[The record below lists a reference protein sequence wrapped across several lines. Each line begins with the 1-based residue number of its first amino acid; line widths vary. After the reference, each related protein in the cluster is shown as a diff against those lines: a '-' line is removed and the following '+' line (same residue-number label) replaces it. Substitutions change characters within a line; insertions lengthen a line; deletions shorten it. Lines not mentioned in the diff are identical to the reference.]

1 MGDTGG
7 CHVHSRRFAALVL
20 FALVPGVAAAQ
31 NEPARPKTRVDTN
44 VRSRITNMREWVD
57 SAASAPPRPKSK
69 ADSLASNAIW
79 KSGRDSAVLV
89 GSGIDSVVHIRGRV
103 TTVSRNGEVDL
114 PPLRDGQ
121 IAPATAGALP
131 AITLTGV
138 MSVLAGAFL
147 MRGRRRTR
155 DDA

>member
-1 MGDTGG
+1 MHK
-7 CHVHSRRFAALVL
+7 CRFAALVL

-44 VRSRITNMREWVD
+44 VRSRVTNMREWVD
-57 SAASAPPRPKSK
+57 SAAKAPPRPKTK

-79 KSGRDSAVLV
+79 RSGTDSAVLI
-89 GSGIDSVVHIRGRV
+89 GSGIDSVVHIRGR
-103 TTVSRNGEVDL
+103 TTTLTRNGEVDL
-114 PPLRDGQ
+114 PPHRDGQ
-121 IAPATAGALP
+121 LAPDTAGALP

-138 MSVLAGAFL
+138 MSVIAGALL